1 VFKVKSGN
9 MMNPISQI
17 TMTIFPELANP
28 LHTPRVM
35 SGFPYF
41 SDTQVKNRVIEL
53 VSGMFEDEMDER
65 FTQEKLLRFLREN
78 QNNLFNMVEELMTEY
93 DSSEDS
99 DSEDEMQ
106 VDLERI
112 LGEAIMDIFDENLD
126 LYAWIEANERP
137 LNRLAFLT

>member
-1 VFKVKSGN
+1 

-28 LHTPRVM
+28 QHIHRVM
-35 SGFPYF
+35 SSFPYF

-78 QNNLFNMVEELMTEY
+78 QNNLFNMVDDIMTEY

-106 VDLERI
+106 ADLDRI
-112 LGEAIMDIFDENLD
+112 LGDAIMDIFDENLD
-126 LYAWIEANERP
+126 LYGWIQENERP
-137 LNRLAFLT
+137 

>member
-1 VFKVKSGN
+1 MVFKVKSGT

-41 SDTQVKNRVIEL
+41 SDTQVKSRVVEL

-65 FTQEKLLRFLREN
+65 FTEEKLLQFLREN
-78 QNNLFNMVEELMTEY
+78 QNNLFNMVDDIMTEY
-93 DSSEDS
+93 DLPTED
-99 DSEDEMQ
+99 DSEDEIQ
-106 VDLERI
+106 ADLDRI

-137 LNRLAFLT
+137 